1 MNYNSVVIRVYSL
14 EVSVLLIDVPLS
26 EGALRGTVFHMS
38 SSPVFNSG
46 VGNITFNVE

>member
-38 SSPVFNSG
+38 
-46 VGNITFNVE
+46 NIAEEDLIQLKR